1 MNIVHAGIFK
11 DHELGGDI
19 IFKQGFIQNKCTV
32 HSFDY
37 RTLSSEYSVEQV
49 FSMLRDVITSN
60 TDILFIGKGEIF
72 NSKVLHDIK
81 KKGVT
86 IVLWYGDLHPEPESW
101 LLNILPEI
109 DYFFM
114 SSGGYKLKEY
124 FNKGKPKVA
133 SYYFNPSDPSL
144 IEKYQIHP
152 RCTRDILFTGSHYKF
167 IGNERK
173 KTIKYLK
180 KRNDVTFFGG
190 GECNDNSIIAKFKK
204 RIFGGSNSNN
214 WIRGEEYIAAIKSAN
229 IGIGVSA
236 FQDIPRYTSD
246 RLTHYLTFGT
256 FYLTWEFPQISSLFD
271 VGKEIIT
278 FHDTDDLDYKINY
291 YLKNVDERE
300 TIARA
305 AQRKVLLD
313 YNCKNI
319 VGMMLDIINTGNSTR
334 FPWVEIYK

>member
-1 MNIVHAGIFK
+1 MKVVHAGIFN

-19 IFKQGFIQNKCTV
+19 VFKKGFIQNNCTV
-32 HSFDY
+32 YPFDY
-37 RTLSSEYSVEQV
+37 RTLCSEYGVGHM
-49 FSMLRDVITSN
+49 FSMLRDIISSGI
-60 TDILFIGKGEIF
+60 DILFIGKGEVF
-72 NSKVLHDIK
+72 TSELLHELK
-81 KKGVT
+81 TRGVI
-86 IVLWYGDLHPEPESW
+86 IVLWYGDVRPEPESW

-114 SSGGYKLKEY
+114 SSGGYKLKAY

-144 IEKYQIHP
+144 IEKYQIRP
-152 RCTRDILFTGSHYKF
+152 RCTRDILFTGSDYKF
-167 IGNERK
+167 IGNERR
-173 KTIKYLK
+173 KTIKYLR

-190 GECNDNSIIAKFKK
+190 GECNDDSIIAKVKNNFFRSSK
-204 RIFGGSNSNN
+204 SSN
-214 WIRGEEYIAAIKSAN
+214 WIRGEDYIAVIKSAK

-236 FQDIPRYTSD
+236 YQDIPRYTSD

-256 FYLTWEFPQISSLFD
+256 FYLPWEFPQISSLFD

-278 FHDTDDLDYKINY
+278 FRDTDDLDFKINY

-305 AQRKVLLD
+305 GQRKVLLD

-319 VGMMLDIINTGNSTR
+319 VGMMLDIINTGDSTR